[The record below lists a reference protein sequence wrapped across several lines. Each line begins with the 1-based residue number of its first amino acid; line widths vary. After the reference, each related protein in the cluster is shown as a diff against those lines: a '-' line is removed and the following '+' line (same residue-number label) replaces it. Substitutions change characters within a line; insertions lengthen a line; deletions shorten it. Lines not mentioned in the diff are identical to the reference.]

1 MRAAVK
7 AKFATYAAAQRKQL
21 LAMRE
26 LVFAAAAE
34 TPGVGI
40 VEETLK
46 WGQPS
51 YLTPET
57 RSGTTIRLDAH
68 PSGGVAMY
76 VNCQTDLVA
85 TFRAHYPKLEYEGVR
100 AVVFPSGKRVPAR
113 ELRHMMALT
122 LTYHARKKAPRLER
136 A

>member
-1 MRAAVK
+1 MDAAVK
-7 AKFATYAAAQRKQL
+7 AKFATYAGAQREQL
-21 LAMRE
+21 LAMRQ

-34 TPGVGI
+34 TPGVGAI
-40 VEETLK
+40 EETLK

-57 RSGTTIRLDAH
+57 GSGTTIRLDAH

-76 VNCQTDLVA
+76 VNCQTDLVEM
-85 TFRAHYPKLEYEGVR
+85 FRAYYPKLDYEGVR
-100 AVVFPSGKRVPAR
+100 AVVFPPGKPVPAR

-122 LTYHARKKAPRLER
+122 LTYHARKKRPAGK
-136 A
+136 AV